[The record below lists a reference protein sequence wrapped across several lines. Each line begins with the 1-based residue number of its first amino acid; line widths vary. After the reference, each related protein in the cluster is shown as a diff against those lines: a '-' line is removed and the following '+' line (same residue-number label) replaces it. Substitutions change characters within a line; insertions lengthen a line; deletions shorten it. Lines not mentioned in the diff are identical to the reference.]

1 MRFNDRSVLIEL
13 ITVFMAAIP
22 QFKAST
28 LEILSN
34 IIGETTTGLTN
45 AEIHRL
51 LLQAQMEDVL
61 QPGVM
66 TSKHDRL
73 YNAFVKEIKT
83 HHYSNNI
90 VYFLQL
96 FLDPA
101 RYIGKSDLFE
111 SRRSAV
117 NKQLAFEG
125 LEIDETGK
133 AVILKEKASKLQDVE
148 LRVKGL
154 HNKLEQRTA
163 HPAIFAY
170 CRAELIADNYF
181 HAVMEANKGL
191 FQRIRDIS
199 GVETDGIA
207 LIEQVFSKNPIVI
220 INNYQSQSEQNEH
233 TGFCNL
239 LKGLCSMFRNPLA
252 HEPKVEW
259 PISEQDALEILG
271 IISYCHRRLDT
282 AQKIRMA

>member
-1 MRFNDRSVLIEL
+1 
-13 ITVFMAAIP
+13 MANIP
-22 QFKAST
+22 PFKVST
-28 LEILSN
+28 LEMLSE
-34 IIGETTTGLTN
+34 IIGDTNEGLTGTQLHQF
-45 AEIHRL
+45 I
-51 LLQAQMEDVL
+51 LQAQMEDVSYNEGML
-61 QPGVM
+61 A
-66 TSKHDRL
+66 KRKKL
-73 YNAFVKEIKT
+73 YNAFAHEINT
-83 HHYSNNI
+83 HKSSNNI
-90 VYFLQL
+90 VAFIQL
-96 FLDPA
+96 VLDPA
-101 RYIGKSDLFE
+101 RYVDNPELFE
-111 SRRSAV
+111 TRRQAV

-133 AVILKEKASKLQDVE
+133 IVALDEKASRLQDIE

-154 HNKLEQRTA
+154 KNKLEQRNT
-163 HPAIFAY
+163 HLAISSY

-199 GVETDGIA
+199 GVEADGNK
-207 LIEQVFSKNPIVI
+207 LIEQVFSSNPIVI
-220 INNYQSQSEQNEH
+220 INGFQSQSEKDEH
-233 TGFCNL
+233 NGFCNL

-271 IISYCHRRLDT
+271 IISYCHRRLDA

>member
-1 MRFNDRSVLIEL
+1 
-13 ITVFMAAIP
+13 MAAIP

-34 IIGETTTGLTN
+34 IIGETVSGLTN

-51 LLQAQMEDVL
+51 LLQTQIEDVV

-66 TSKHDRL
+66 MSKHDRL
-73 YNAFVKEIKT
+73 YNAFVKELNA

-90 VYFLQL
+90 VHFLQL
-96 FLDPA
+96 YLDPA
-101 RYIGKSDLFE
+101 RYIGNPELFE
-111 SRRSAV
+111 SRRGAV

-133 AVILKEKASKLQDVE
+133 AVALKEKASKLQDIE

-154 HNKLEQRTA
+154 KNKLEQRNA
-163 HPAIFAY
+163 HPAIAAY
-170 CRAELIADNYF
+170 SKAELIADNYF
-181 HAVMEANKGL
+181 HAVLEANKGL

-199 GVETDGIA
+199 GLETDGNA
-207 LIEQVFSKNPIVI
+207 LIEQVFSTNPIII
-220 INNYQSQSEQNEH
+220 INNFTTSSEKNEH

-239 LKGLCSMFRNPLA
+239 LKGLCAMFRNPTA
-252 HEPKVEW
+252 HAPKVDW
-259 PISEQDALEILG
+259 PISEQDALDILG
-271 IISYCHRRLDT
+271 IISYCHRRLDN

>member
-1 MRFNDRSVLIEL
+1 
-13 ITVFMAAIP
+13 MAAIP
-22 QFKAST
+22 QFKSST
-28 LEILSN
+28 IEILSQ

-51 LLQAQMEDVL
+51 LLQAQIDDDV

-66 TSKHDRL
+66 VSKHTRL
-73 YNAFVKEIKT
+73 YNAFANELNK

-90 VYFLQL
+90 IVFIQL
-96 FLDPA
+96 YLDPA
-101 RYIGKSDLFE
+101 RYVENPELFE
-111 SRRSAV
+111 SRRQAV

-125 LEIDETGK
+125 LEIDDTGH
-133 AVILKEKASKLQDVE
+133 AVALKEKASRLQDIE

-154 HNKLEQRTA
+154 KNKLEQRNA
-163 HPAIFAY
+163 HPAIAAY

-181 HAVMEANKGL
+181 HAVLEANKGL

-199 GVETDGIA
+199 GVETDGNA
-207 LIEQVFSKNPIVI
+207 LIEQVFSNNPVVI
-220 INNYQSQSEQNEH
+220 INNFTTSSEKNEH

-259 PISEQDALEILG
+259 PMTEQDALEILS
-271 IISYCHRRLDT
+271 IISYCHRRLDN
-282 AQKIRMA
+282 AQKIRIV

>member
-1 MRFNDRSVLIEL
+1 MS
-13 ITVFMAAIP
+13 AIH

-28 LEILSN
+28 IEILSQ

-51 LLQAQMEDVL
+51 LLQAQIDDYV

-66 TSKHDRL
+66 ISKHARL
-73 YNAFVKEIKT
+73 YNAFVNELNK

-90 VYFLQL
+90 LVFIQMY
-96 FLDPA
+96 LDPA
-101 RYIGKSDLFE
+101 RYVGNLSLFE
-111 SRRSAV
+111 SRRQAV

-125 LEIDETGK
+125 LEIDDTDR
-133 AVILKEKASKLQDVE
+133 AITLKEKVSRLQDIE

-154 HNKLEQRTA
+154 KNKLEQRNA
-163 HPAIFAY
+163 HPAIAAY
-170 CRAELIADNYF
+170 CRAELLTDNYF
-181 HAVMEANKGL
+181 HAVLEANKGL

-199 GVETDGIA
+199 GVETDGNA
-207 LIEQVFSKNPIVI
+207 LIEQVFSNNPVVI
-220 INNYQSQSEQNEH
+220 INNFITPSEKNEH
-233 TGFCNL
+233 SGFCNL

-259 PISEQDALEILG
+259 PMTEQDALEILS
-271 IISYCHRRLDT
+271 IISYCHRRLDN
-282 AQKIRMA
+282 AHKIRIV

>member
-1 MRFNDRSVLIEL
+1 
-13 ITVFMAAIP
+13 MAAIP

-28 LEILSN
+28 LEILSM

-51 LLQAQMEDVL
+51 LLQAQIDDVV
-61 QPGVM
+61 QPGIM
-66 TSKHDRL
+66 LSKHDRL
-73 YNAFVKEIKT
+73 YNAFVNEINT

-90 VYFLQL
+90 VRFLQL
-96 FLDPA
+96 YLDPA
-101 RYIGKSDLFE
+101 RYTSNPEQFE
-111 SRRSAV
+111 SRRNAV

-125 LEIDETGK
+125 LEIDETGTVV
-133 AVILKEKASKLQDVE
+133 ALKEKASKLQDVE
-148 LRVKGL
+148 IRVKGL
-154 HNKLEQRTA
+154 HNKLEQRLA

-199 GVETDGIA
+199 GVEADGIA

-220 INNYQSQSEQNEH
+220 INGFQSQSEKDEH

-259 PISEQDALEILG
+259 PISEQDALEILS
-271 IISYCHRRLDT
+271 IISYCHRRLDS
-282 AQKIRMA
+282 AQKIRLA

>member
-1 MRFNDRSVLIEL
+1 
-13 ITVFMAAIP
+13 MAALP
-22 QFKAST
+22 PFKQAT
-28 LEILSN
+28 LETLSN
-34 IIGETTTGLTN
+34 IIGETNSGLTN

-51 LLQAQMEDVL
+51 LLQAQIEDDVK
-61 QPGVM
+61 PGIMV
-66 TSKHDRL
+66 SKHQRL
-73 YNAFVKEIKT
+73 FNAFVKEIST

-90 VYFLQL
+90 VVFLQL
-96 FLDPA
+96 VLDPA
-101 RYIGKSDLFE
+101 RYVGDAELFE
-111 SRRSAV
+111 SRRHAV

-133 AVILKEKASKLQDVE
+133 AVALSEKACRLTDIE
-148 LRVKGL
+148 LKVKGL
-154 HNKLEQRTA
+154 KSKLEQRNT
-163 HPAIFAY
+163 HNAIVAY

-199 GVETDGIA
+199 GVEADGNR
-207 LIEQVFSKNPIVI
+207 LIEQVFSTNPVII
-220 INNYQSQSEQNEH
+220 INNYISQSEKDEH
-233 TGFCNL
+233 AGFCNL

-271 IISYCHRRLDT
+271 IISYCHRRLDK
-282 AQKIRMA
+282 AQRIRMV